1 MPRTPP
7 PARLQSPDADGKQI
21 MNLLA
26 LDASTEHCSAAVWRD
41 GAVFE
46 RAARAGQ
53 SHSEM
58 LIAMVDAALAEAGL
72 KLQAL
77 SGIAFGAGPGSFTG
91 LRVACAVAQGLA
103 FPTDIPLA
111 GIGTLR
117 AMAAGCGADAV
128 ICCLDA
134 RMGEVYHAA
143 YRRAG
148 DEWIEVS
155 APRVCAPGAVPEL
168 PSARWTGCG
177 SGFAAYGEVLRQRY
191 GAVLEDVIADLV
203 PQARDLARLAAP
215 VFAAGGGVPADA
227 AAPFYV
233 RDRVALKTG
242 ER

>member
-1 MPRTPP
+1 
-7 PARLQSPDADGKQI
+7 
-21 MNLLA
+21 MNILA
-26 LDASTEHCSAAVWRD
+26 LDASTEHCSAAVWRA

-53 SHSEM
+53 AHSEM
-58 LIAMVDAALAEAGL
+58 LIAMADAVLAEAGITL
-72 KLQAL
+72 PSV

-103 FPTDIPLA
+103 FPADIPLA
-111 GIGTLR
+111 GIGTLQ
-117 AMAAGCGADAV
+117 AMAAGCDAGAV

-143 YRRAG
+143 YRRDG
-148 DEWIEVS
+148 DAWTEVS
-155 APRVCAPGAVPEL
+155 APWVCAPAAVPEL
-168 PSARWTGCG
+168 PPGKWTACG
-177 SGFAAYGEVLRQRY
+177 GGFAVYGDVLRQRY
-191 GAVLEDVIADLV
+191 AGRLEAVLDGVV
-203 PQARDLARLAAP
+203 PQARDIARLAVP
-215 VFAAGGGVPADA
+215 VFAVGGGVSADA

>member
-1 MPRTPP
+1 
-7 PARLQSPDADGKQI
+7 
-21 MNLLA
+21 MNILA

-41 GAVFE
+41 GTVFGRE
-46 RAARAGQ
+46 AHAGQ

-58 LIAMVDAALAEAGL
+58 LIVMADAVLTEAGIAL
-72 KLQAL
+72 PAL

-111 GIGTLR
+111 GIGTLH

-143 YRRAG
+143 YRRDGGA
-148 DEWIEVS
+148 WSEVS
-155 APRVCAPGAVPEL
+155 APRVCAPGAVPDL

-191 GAVLEDVIADLV
+191 GAILEDVIADLV
-203 PQARDLARLAAP
+203 PQARDIAALAAP
-215 VFAAGGGVPADA
+215 VFAAGGGVRADA
-227 AAPFYV
+227 AAPLYV
-233 RDRVALKTG
+233 RDRVALKTA